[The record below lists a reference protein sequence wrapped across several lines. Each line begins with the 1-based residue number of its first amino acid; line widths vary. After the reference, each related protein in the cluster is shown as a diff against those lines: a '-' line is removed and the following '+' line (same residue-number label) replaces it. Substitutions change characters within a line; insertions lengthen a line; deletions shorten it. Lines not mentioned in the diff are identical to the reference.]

1 MRSAPGPTSPADI
14 LPEPS
19 HRPRRAYPPH
29 RRRALRA
36 AAPSGPLVPE
46 PGRQVRCAAQRPR
59 RAMAF
64 DTATKQEIIKEYA
77 TTERDTGSPEVQV
90 ALLTHRIKYL
100 TEHLK
105 THKHDH
111 HTRRG
116 LMLLVGQRKRLLQYL
131 RDDDIERY
139 RSLIQRVGI
148 R

>member
-1 MRSAPGPTSPADI
+1 
-14 LPEPS
+14 
-19 HRPRRAYPPH
+19 
-29 RRRALRA
+29 
-36 AAPSGPLVPE
+36 
-46 PGRQVRCAAQRPR
+46 
-59 RAMAF
+59 MAF

-77 TTERDTGSPEVQV
+77 STEGDTGSPEVQV

-148 R
+148 RR